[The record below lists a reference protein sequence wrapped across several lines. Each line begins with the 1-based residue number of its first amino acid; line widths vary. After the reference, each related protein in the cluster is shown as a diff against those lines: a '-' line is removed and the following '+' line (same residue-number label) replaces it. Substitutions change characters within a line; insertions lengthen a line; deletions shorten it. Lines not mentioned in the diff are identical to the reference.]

1 MEASHSSATAASQ
14 QSNSRTTNGGSSS
27 STVQRVA
34 SGPIKPA
41 LPMVRLQTM
50 ERLLHQFRHVAGKSG
65 FMCEKDFKKAADI
78 RSDYFASHLF
88 KAIDKDRNGKI
99 TCDEFVN
106 FMYTLECQDVQG
118 RLRILFNMY
127 DTDGKGVV
135 TLDELIQLLLASVQ
149 ESNSQMEVE
158 LVEHLAMCIM
168 DTFDVDGD
176 GEISFEE
183 FVEATSQ
190 YPELL
195 VGLTVVGLGSESSKK
210 GLGLLK
216 GVTSTLTEGYKTVIN
231 NPQRTLWIA
240 ILILALMGAFVWRAY
255 QYSSGP
261 KCRLMSWTLPLAK
274 GCGQM
279 IKVTT
284 TLILLPV
291 SRTTMTRLRETPLR
305 HIIPFDDAI
314 AFHILLGTLGF
325 IFAWIH
331 ALAHIH
337 DLLRWGNPNLLYQFH
352 EAFPDVLKQPTHFE
366 LWTSLVAIT
375 GLTQL
380 ISYTLVFLTASNWPR
395 RAPWMVN
402 TRLGKWL
409 NDFKLIWR
417 VHHLTAVY
425 LSSLLFHPFPHIP
438 DEANEWGYSDVWAW
452 IGIPVLIY
460 VLERI
465 ARLYRQARD
474 VHILC
479 AELLPGKVLALKL
492 SKPKGFEYESG
503 MYVYVNCPRLA
514 KSEWHPFS
522 LTSAPGA
529 DHLSLHIR
537 VAGDWTEELYN
548 RFQSYERTQRNEEFQ
563 AKYMMSILPKLG
575 SMARF
580 PQADSVHVT
589 IGKQAGVDSVSPRL
603 WNGLPLV
610 KDSTRIERKAS
621 TTMKA
626 SQSGILDIHVV
637 GTSPKEMARQ
647 LSAPS
652 SIAFLP
658 HGSCGEIKLKM
669 AKDEPVVAVP
679 VSINPLWLDDA
690 EDEGDG
696 DATDDLKVIHLHS
709 YNSNEVQAVRGA
721 RDLPI
726 GRQSLRTDEP
736 KKKNTGISLTPFA
749 MAAGSSGTQPCGAGP
764 KQIADGDVREEMTP
778 KSMQPVSHT
787 SNYSFATDLAHVKN
801 RELNSMTELPVK
813 LLLDGPFGAPAQG
826 YRDYSVLLLVGAG
839 IGVTPF
845 ASVLS
850 DLVHR
855 MGQMARGAKPGQI
868 SMMPHFKKVYFYW
881 SVRSQSEVVWFSR
894 VLEAISRG
902 DVHKLLDIN
911 VHITGLRSA
920 NDVRTMPLKLVQ
932 VAVHKKTGMD
942 VMSGLNGHVLTRFGR
957 PDWAK
962 VFRDLQRKH
971 RGEKKV
977 GVFYSGPNTLAA
989 VLRRLSH
996 QYSTRGNKF
1005 IFVKESFGYW

>member
-1 MEASHSSATAASQ
+1 
-14 QSNSRTTNGGSSS
+14 
-27 STVQRVA
+27 
-34 SGPIKPA
+34 
-41 LPMVRLQTM
+41 M
-50 ERLLHQFRHVAGKSG
+50 ERLLRQFRHVAGKSG
-65 FMCEKDFKKAADI
+65 FLCEKDFKKAADI

-88 KAIDKDRNGKI
+88 KAIDKDGNGEI
-99 TCDEFVN
+99 TCDEYVN
-106 FMYTLECQDVQG
+106 FMYTLECQDVEG
-118 RLRILFNMY
+118 RLKILFSMY
-127 DTDGKGVV
+127 DTDGTGGV

-149 ESNSQMEVE
+149 ESNSQMEVQ
-158 LVEHLAMCIM
+158 LVEHLAQCIM

-176 GEISFEE
+176 GKISFEE

-190 YPELL
+190 YPDLL
-195 VGLTVVGLGSESSKK
+195 VGLTVLGLGSESSKK

-216 GVTSTLTEGYKTVIN
+216 GVTDTLCEGYKTVIN
-231 NPQRTLWIA
+231 NPQRTLWIV
-240 ILILALMGAFVWRAY
+240 ILILALMGAFCWRAY
-255 QYSSGP
+255 MYSSGP
-261 KCRLMSWTLPLAK
+261 KARLMSWTLPVAK

-331 ALAHIH
+331 ALAHVH
-337 DLLRWGNPNLLYQFH
+337 DLMRWGNPDLLYRFH
-352 EAFPDVLKQPTHFE
+352 DAFPDVVKQPTHFE

-375 GLTQL
+375 GCTQL
-380 ISYTLVFLTASNWPR
+380 LAYTLVFLTASNWPR

-425 LSSLLFHPFPHIP
+425 IGSLLFHPFPHIP
-438 DEANEWGYSDVWAW
+438 DESNEWGYSDVWAW
-452 IGIPVLIY
+452 IGIPVVIY
-460 VLERI
+460 MLERI
-465 ARLYRQARD
+465 ARLYRQTRD
-474 VHILC
+474 VRILC

-548 RFQSYERTQRNEEFQ
+548 RFQAYERTQRHEEFQ
-563 AKYMMSILPKLG
+563 VEYMMSVIPKLD
-575 SMARF
+575 SMAKY
-580 PQADSVHVT
+580 PQSGDVQVTVGDPSGVPSVP
-589 IGKQAGVDSVSPRL
+589 PRL

-610 KDSTRIERKAS
+610 KDSTKIERKAS
-621 TTMKA
+621 APLKA
-626 SQSGILDIHVV
+626 TKSGVLDLHVV
-637 GTSPKEMARQ
+637 GKSPKKIARQ

-652 SIAFLP
+652 SMAIFGPGYLGEPHFKVPEDKPAF
-658 HGSCGEIKLKM
+658 M
-669 AKDEPVVAVP
+669 VP
-679 VSINPLWLDDA
+679 VSINPLWLDDPEWPRA
-690 EDEGDG
+690 GCEDED
-696 DATDDLKVIHLHS
+696 TKVVHLRTCS
-709 YNSNEVQAVRGA
+709 RDEVQVVRV
-721 RDLPI
+721 
-726 GRQSLRTDEP
+726 P
-736 KKKNTGISLTPFA
+736 KDVPLTTPSPRFFVPETRECTRASPTPFA
-749 MAAGSSGTQPCGAGP
+749 MVAAPLDRQSCSSEVKPC
-764 KQIADGDVREEMTP
+764 ADGEAGKGTTVN
-778 KSMQPVSHT
+778 SLQPISRT
-787 SNYSFATDLAHVKN
+787 SNYSFTRDLAHV
-801 RELNSMTELPVK
+801 RSTGIDSMAGLPMK

-855 MGQMARGAKPGQI
+855 MGQMARGTRMGQA

-894 VLEAISRG
+894 VLEAISRE

-932 VAVHKKTGMD
+932 VAVHKQTGMD

-957 PDWAK
+957 PDWPK

-996 QYSTRGNKF
+996 QCSTRGNKF